1 IDPNPFLPPA
11 RGRRGNNLFAN
22 NDRNRLGGNWRNN
35 PGLEEQE
42 GHREEVLPRPYR
54 AEPMIDYGQPEQGRN
69 LYPINA
75 LNDVGALQRMIREM
89 MEPEARRGERP
100 TYRKPYPAYI
110 DQIPLPPGFK
120 VPNFTLFNGED
131 PHASSVE
138 HIGRFSVQCIAIEN
152 NPLLKLRLFGNS
164 LSGQVFTWYTSL
176 PPNSVQTWEQMES
189 VFHDYYYRIQPE
201 ITISDLAALKQSED
215 EPAQDFITRFRKL
228 KMKCRIPMEER
239 HFIQMAQAAL
249 KISLRKRFDGMLFGD
264 LAELADKASKYEEL
278 LREEQQKRNSS
289 KGTYYKSPIHLVQI
303 ESEEETEYSEE
314 GEVAVAEM
322 AKLKHPISCKALTK
336 PPKDQKPPPF
346 TGGFVP
352 SKPIQNKVYS
362 FDLTKVDA
370 LFDEM
375 LLQKAIETP
384 HRMPKPEELKGRQYC
399 RWHNSWNH
407 STNSCVVF
415 RDVIQEGITAG
426 RLKLA
431 EKSPTVTTDPFPQP
445 QVNMVNL
452 NWPEQKRTWS
462 TTETSSSRGRMVSK
476 ETNERPKATI
486 SAGMVLCSR
495 CKCEAELEVVLNRQS
510 QPMPSV
516 FDRIGTS
523 SQDRAK
529 QGKYPRP
536 AQHNRRMTEQ
546 PKKEIS
552 IKIPG
557 DDKPL
562 AAIIEG
568 RWYAVGKSGRPTL
581 ELTRTQKRRIQRQ
594 YCIFLNKSRVHL
606 TSSSGKQPEA
616 SQVEGEPEPVPAE
629 KQEDWTEEYEEE
641 QLDYEPSTDD
651 QNALLGMEGLIGQ
664 EDWTEE
670 YGEEQMEYEGE
681 LDAETKTFGAE
692 LEGLLQGDLGINMQ
706 ADSPKAGRTANKS
719 ATEQLCFSK
728 PTKEVANHL
737 RLLFITANFGGV
749 PVPKVMVDG
758 GAAINLLPH
767 RMLSKMGRTEKDL
780 IPTRLTVTN
789 FAGGITKTHGILDVD
804 VIVGSKELKIAF
816 FVVDTTSTTYNPL
829 LGRDWIHQSLCVPST
844 LHQQLAL
851 WNEEGYMEIVEADPR
866 PFLPSAMC

>member
-1 IDPNPFLPPA
+1 MTAMMQWQVNRQFRKDREAAMARIPNPDAVVQQLDLPYGPPPGLAWPYQENPFIAQIAGIPWLGEVQAGQRGEALPVQEREAPVRPEGPAPVQMQQNQPEPQHIPQDQPLALLPEPPAVLPYRPRRIDPNPFPPPA
-11 RGRRGNNLFAN
+11 RGRRGGRGNNLFAN
-22 NDRNRLGGNWRNN
+22 NDRNRLGANWRNN

-54 AEPMIDYGQPEQGRN
+54 AEPMIDYAQPEQGRN
-69 LYPINA
+69 LHTINA

-89 MEPEARRGERP
+89 MEPEVRRGERP

-110 DQIPLPPGFK
+110 DQIPLPP
-120 VPNFTLFNGED
+120 
-131 PHASSVE
+131 A
-138 HIGRFSVQCIAIEN
+138 
-152 NPLLKLRLFGNS
+152 
-164 LSGQVFTWYTSL
+164 
-176 PPNSVQTWEQMES
+176 NSVQTWEHMEN

-264 LAELADKASKYEEL
+264 LAELADKASKYKEL
-278 LREEQQKRNSS
+278 LKEEQQKRNSS
-289 KGTYYKSPIHLVQI
+289 KGTYYKSPIHL
-303 ESEEETEYSEE
+303 
-314 GEVAVAEM
+314 
-322 AKLKHPISCKALTK
+322 ALTK

-346 TGGFVP
+346 IGGFVP
-352 SKPIQNKVYS
+352 NKPIQNKVYS

-452 NWPEQKRTWS
+452 NWPEQKRTRP
-462 TTETSSSRGRMVSK
+462 TTETSSSRDRMVSR

-486 SAGMVLCSR
+486 SAGMVLCSK
-495 CKCEAELEVVLNRQS
+495 CKCEAELEVALNRQS

-523 SQDRAK
+523 SRDRAR
-529 QGKYPRP
+529 QEKYPRP

-552 IKIPG
+552 IKMPG
-557 DDKPL
+557 NDKPL

-568 RWYAVGKSGRPTL
+568 R
-581 ELTRTQKRRIQRQ
+581 
-594 YCIFLNKSRVHL
+594 
-606 TSSSGKQPEA
+606 
-616 SQVEGEPEPVPAE
+616 
-629 KQEDWTEEYEEE
+629 
-641 QLDYEPSTDD
+641 
-651 QNALLGMEGLIGQ
+651 
-664 EDWTEE
+664 
-670 YGEEQMEYEGE
+670 
-681 LDAETKTFGAE
+681 
-692 LEGLLQGDLGINMQ
+692 
-706 ADSPKAGRTANKS
+706 
-719 ATEQLCFSK
+719 
-728 PTKEVANHL
+728 
-737 RLLFITANFGGV
+737 
-749 PVPKVMVDG
+749 
-758 GAAINLLPH
+758 
-767 RMLSKMGRTEKDL
+767 
-780 IPTRLTVTN
+780 
-789 FAGGITKTHGILDVD
+789 
-804 VIVGSKELKIAF
+804 
-816 FVVDTTSTTYNPL
+816 
-829 LGRDWIHQSLCVPST
+829 
-844 LHQQLAL
+844 
-851 WNEEGYMEIVEADPR
+851 
-866 PFLPSAMC
+866 